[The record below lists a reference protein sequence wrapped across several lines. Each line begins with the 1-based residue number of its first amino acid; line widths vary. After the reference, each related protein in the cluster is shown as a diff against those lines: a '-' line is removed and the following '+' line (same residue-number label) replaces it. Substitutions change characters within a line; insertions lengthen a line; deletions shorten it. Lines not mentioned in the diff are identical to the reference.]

1 MASAPGDSFVSPPA
15 GSRDFSCLSPGR
27 SRGRCSLVLPF
38 AMRVL
43 SPSEISSLGSG
54 LAGAEGTTAGGGGGA
69 GGAGTLA
76 RPVSSFLGGG
86 TGSGDLA
93 SRPGSL
99 APPVSS
105 PGRTLRTTLRTTR
118 TTLRRDSPWPSSPC
132 PSAAGPSSPFTA
144 APFSTG
150 SGLFPLPGGG
160 SGLFTGSGLLVGS
173 GLFTGS
179 GFGGSAFG
187 GADAASFGLSD
198 CSHNNT
204 SVSGG
209 PASTALWDVVVPRAL
224 PCHGAQLPAR
234 PQHWGHSTLP
244 HQPTAPQW
252 IPGHGAV
259 VTSLPHTQWPID
271 PQAASAGVKL
281 RAQGITKPM
290 TLHGVPK
297 PCHRGCSHQGQAPS
311 PKAPPCPCPVTL
323 TAPSSFTGLFTA
335 KDLSSS
341 LT

>member
-1 MASAPGDSFVSPPA
+1 MLHWGHNPLPGQSLPCRAHTGTLCLSRAVGFRADAFAGSAFPPEGCTGGSGLVSVPRDGCVSPPA
-15 GSRDFSCLSPGR
+15 ASRGFSCLSPGR

-54 LAGAEGTTAGGGGGA
+54 LAGADDTTVGGGGGA
-69 GGAGTLA
+69 GGAGILV

-99 APPVSS
+99 ALPASS

-118 TTLRRDSPWPSSPC
+118 TTLRRESPWPSSPC
-132 PSAAGPSSPFTA
+132 ASAAGPSSPFTA

-160 SGLFTGSGLLVGS
+160 SGLFAGSGV
-173 GLFTGS
+173 FAGS

-187 GADAASFGLSD
+187 GSAFGIAGAASFGLSD
-198 CSHNNT
+198 CSHNDIG
-204 SVSGG
+204 VSGG
-209 PASTALWDVVVPRAL
+209 PASTALWDVVVSRAL
-224 PCHGAQLPAR
+224 PCHGAQLLAR
-234 PQHWGHSTLP
+234 LQHWGHSTLP

-252 IPGHGAV
+252 ILGQGAV
-259 VTSLPHTQWPID
+259 VTSLPYSDHSTLRLPAW
-271 PQAASAGVKL
+271 AKNSGL
-281 RAQGITKPM
+281 RASQ
-290 TLHGVPK
+290 
-297 PCHRGCSHQGQAPS
+297 S
-311 PKAPPCPCPVTL
+311 P
-323 TAPSSFTGLFTA
+323 
-335 KDLSSS
+335 
-341 LT
+341 